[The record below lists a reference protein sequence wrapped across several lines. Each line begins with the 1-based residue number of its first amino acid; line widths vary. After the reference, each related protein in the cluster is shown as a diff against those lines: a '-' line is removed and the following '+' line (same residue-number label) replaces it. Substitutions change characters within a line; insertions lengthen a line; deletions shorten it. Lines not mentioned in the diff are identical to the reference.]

1 MNTVENG
8 LFVSVEYTGTLN
20 NGEIFDTSRG
30 RRPLEVEIGTGSLI
44 RGFEDELM
52 GMTLNEKK
60 TFTIKPEEAYGL
72 RNEDYVRTFARA
84 EIPAEINPEV
94 GQILALNTEKGHQIP
109 ARVTHID
116 DEKMVVD
123 MNHPLAGEALTFDIE
138 VIGISDTPT
147 QDQAG
152 CGCGCNAEG
161 DCSSG
166 CH

>member
-30 RRPLEVEIGTGSLI
+30 RRPLEVEIGSGSLI
-44 RGFEDELM
+44 KGFEDELM
-52 GMTLNEKK
+52 GMILNERK

-72 RNEDYVRTFARA
+72 RNEDYVQTFTRA

-94 GQILALNTEKGHQIP
+94 GQILALNTKKGHQIP

-123 MNHPLAGEALTFDIE
+123 MNHPLAGEALTFEIE
-138 VIGISDTPT
+138 VVGISETPT
-147 QDQAG
+147 QDQTG
-152 CGCGCNAEG
+152 CGCGCNADG

-166 CH
+166 CR